1 MIQNVWRGDY
11 GLKVMFWGWFVGG
24 HLVAL
29 IILLGLLSA
38 LQGEATHTLSSRFF
52 VLVVAAIITF
62 AYSLVV
68 SVGTIW
74 EAIRNFEQ
82 FKGWSIAA
90 ILVVIGV
97 WTRSS
102 LYFDIQMS

>member
-1 MIQNVWRGDY
+1 MIQSVWRGDY

-29 IILLGLLSA
+29 ILLLGLTSA
-38 LQGEATHTLSSRFF
+38 LQGEPTHTLSSHVF
-52 VLVVAAIITF
+52 VLGVVAVITS

-74 EAIRNFEQ
+74 EAIRNAEQ

-97 WTRSS
+97 WTRSAV
-102 LYFDIQMS
+102 YFDIHVS